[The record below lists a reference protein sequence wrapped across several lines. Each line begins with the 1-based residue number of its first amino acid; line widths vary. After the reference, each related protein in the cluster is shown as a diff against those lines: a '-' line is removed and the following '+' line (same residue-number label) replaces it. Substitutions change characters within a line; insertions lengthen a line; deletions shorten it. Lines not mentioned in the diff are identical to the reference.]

1 MKPPDFLRV
10 LPADIGRVRYDGA
23 AILALVRY
31 VTELPGET
39 NGRKMVDGAMWW
51 RATHDDIG
59 EALGGVHSDS
69 VRRTLLKLSDKG
81 ELLTRPAVAFYG
93 DRAQAYRVP
102 DVPLRESAECADVP
116 LRESAECI
124 PRKRGSSSRESA
136 ESDPAKVRNLPITG
150 ELEDLSEGEKG
161 AALAEREPLD
171 VEPVADPGND
181 PPPKDQLAIQ
191 TDPAGAWVDAELVD
205 DDPDPEPQPYCDRHM
220 PHGTDAR
227 CGACKRRRQAHEAWQ
242 QRALSRVFAD
252 ATSSA
257 DAGDNPRAAIAQ
269 CPDCDEYGQ
278 IDYGNRVANCR
289 HPKLRRDPGGDARSA

>member
-1 MKPPDFLRV
+1 MKPPDFLKV
-10 LPADIGRVRYDGA
+10 LPTDIGRVGVLGA

-31 VTELPGET
+31 VTEPTDEK
-39 NGRKMVDGAMWW
+39 NGRKMVDGFMWW
-51 RATHDDIG
+51 CASHNDIG
-59 EALGGVHSDS
+59 EALGGVHRDS
-69 VRRTLLKLSDKG
+69 IRRALVKLQATG
-81 ELLTRPAVAFYG
+81 ELLAIPAERRYG

-102 DVPLRESAECADVP
+102 DLPLRGMQQGSDLPLREN
-116 LRESAECI
+116 
-124 PRKRGSSSRESA
+124 A
-136 ESDPAKVRNLPITG
+136 ESITRNTASSCGETQQAAAAKSPNLPITG
-150 ELEDLSEGEKG
+150 ELEEHSVGENG
-161 AALAEREPLD
+161 AAPAGVEPLD
-171 VEPVADPGND
+171 AEAVPDPANAH
-181 PPPKDQLAIQ
+181 PQLNRPARQ
-191 TDPAGAWVDAELVD
+191 TDPAAAWVDAELVD